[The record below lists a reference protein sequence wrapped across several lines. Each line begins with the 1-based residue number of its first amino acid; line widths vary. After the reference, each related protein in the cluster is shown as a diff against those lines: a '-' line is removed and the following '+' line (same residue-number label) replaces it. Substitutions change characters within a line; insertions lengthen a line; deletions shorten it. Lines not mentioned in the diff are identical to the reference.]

1 MHRKKIQT
9 IIAIILTVLAS
20 IQTTFGC
27 YVIAAGKDATADGSV
42 IFGHVEQNYVACV
55 LNFRYIPIR
64 QFGPND
70 TLTLYRGG
78 KLAQV
83 PEVNAL
89 LWTQNI
95 RQEFA
100 DGFMNEW
107 GVGVY
112 TNQCT
117 ARENNPE
124 LTDGGIGYFFRR
136 LVAERAKT
144 AREGVHVAGELVEKF
159 GYAAPT
165 GRTLNIADP
174 NEIWSFAL
182 CRGKHWMARRVPDGH
197 AIAMPNTYIIREID
211 LQDTMNYLS
220 SPNLIQYA
228 QSKGWYSSGTFIF
241 TDVYGVGYT
250 SSEYDRQWN
259 GQKALTDNVV
269 PHGNTMPFSVT
280 PDNKL
285 TVKDVLEI
293 LRENDNYATQE
304 VAIYQLKSNM
314 PKEIGCIFWRT
325 TAQGKYSILTPWYA
339 GITSTPEYY
348 CKDVSIEAQLTL
360 DYNFNPPSGTFN
372 HDPDLIWWEYK
383 GLQDRVQNN
392 SNGQTRV
399 IKVWIEFERRLFER
413 QASIEQYA
421 TTLFSTNQDSAKSY
435 LTEYSSHVALKAKT
449 IAEKMNQSWITSSSS
464 DYCVALACAAPLTGR
479 QPLTVSFDGFI
490 CSNAGLESFSWDFG
504 DGDSD
509 TGSSPFHTYQDSGT
523 FIAVLT
529 VENTQGSSDIDSIT
543 ITVEPGPVD
552 ISSIPIEH
560 INKQSLFLNYSNS
573 SLKFIT
579 IHYDMGK
586 EPSTGII
593 RIQNL
598 SGQLVRQFNV
608 SGSKGTVMWNGIDN
622 LGRRVSAGV
631 FICNLTVN
639 GRSYDSKKI
648 IWR

>member
-1 MHRKKIQT
+1 MHASKYN
-9 IIAIILTVLAS
+9 IIIVIVFVVFTSFHTV
-20 IQTTFGC
+20 FGC

-42 IFGHVEQNYVACV
+42 IFGHVEQNYVECV
-55 LNFRYIPIR
+55 LNFRYIPRR
-64 QFGPND
+64 QFGAND

-78 KLAQV
+78 KLAHV

-89 LWTQNI
+89 IWTQNI

-117 ARENNPE
+117 ARETNPD

-144 AREGVHVAGELVEKF
+144 SREGVHIAGELLEKF

-165 GRTLNIADP
+165 GRTLTIVDP
-174 NEIWSFAL
+174 NEIWLFAL

-220 SPNLIQYA
+220 SSNLIQYA

-241 TDVYGVGYT
+241 TDVYGVGYN
-250 SSEYDRQWN
+250 SSEYERQWN
-259 GQKALTDNVV
+259 GQKALTDNAV
-269 PHGNTMPFSVT
+269 PYGNTMPFSVT

-285 TVKDVLEI
+285 TVKGVVEI

-304 VAIYQLKSNM
+304 IAIYQLRSNM

-325 TAQGKYSILTPWYA
+325 TAQGKYSVLTPWYA
-339 GITSTPEYY
+339 GITSTPDYY
-348 CKDVSIEAQLTL
+348 CKNVSIEQQLTL
-360 DYNFNPPSGTFN
+360 DYNFNPPSSTFN
-372 HDPDLIWWEYK
+372 YDANLIWWEYK

-392 SNGQTRV
+392 SDGQTRV
-399 IKVWIEFERRLFER
+399 IKVWIEFERRLFVR
-413 QASIEQYA
+413 QSSVEQYA
-421 TTLFSTNQDSAKSY
+421 TTLFLTNQDSAKSY

-464 DYCVALACAAPLTGR
+464 SYCTGLACAAPLIGR
-479 QPLTVSFDGFI
+479 QALPVSFDGFI
-490 CSNAGLESFSWDFG
+490 CSNAGIESFSWDFG
-504 DGDSD
+504 DGESD
-509 TGSSPFHTYQDSGT
+509 TGSSPTHTYQDSGT
-523 FIAVLT
+523 FVAVLT
-529 VENTQGSSDIDSIT
+529 VENTQGSTDKDSIT
-543 ITVEPGPVD
+543 ITVEPGPAD
-552 ISSIPIEH
+552 INVTSQKH
-560 INKQSLFLNYSNS
+560 INKQNIFISYYNL
-573 SLKFIT
+573 SLKSVT
-579 IHYDMGK
+579 INYDLEK
-586 EPSTGII
+586 KSSQGII

-598 SGQLVRQFNV
+598 SGQLVREFNL
-608 SGSKGTVMWNGIDN
+608 SKNNGIIKWSGIDN
-622 LGRRVSAGV
+622 FGKRVSAGI
-631 FICNLTVN
+631 FICNLTAD
-639 GRSYDSKKI
+639 GRIYDSKKI